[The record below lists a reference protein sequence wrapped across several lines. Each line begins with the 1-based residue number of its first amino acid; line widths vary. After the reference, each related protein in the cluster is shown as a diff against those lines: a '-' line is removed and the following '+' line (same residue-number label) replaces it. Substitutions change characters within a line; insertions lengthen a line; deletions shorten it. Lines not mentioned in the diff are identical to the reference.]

1 MADIVNLD
9 GFRTGGG
16 GRGGSP
22 EDPMLEQ
29 RVSRLE
35 DDLKDI
41 RSTLKALE
49 VSIARL
55 DGRVSQLPTAWTM
68 FTAIIT
74 TVVATWGAGAAI
86 VFTLL
91 RFAKP

>member
-1 MADIVNLD
+1 MTD
-9 GFRTGGG
+9 FGGPPFDDVG
-16 GRGGSP
+16 AGPGP
-22 EDPMLEQ
+22 EGPTLEQ

-35 DDLKDI
+35 DDRREIK
-41 RSTLKALE
+41 SGLKALE
-49 VSIARL
+49 VALARL

>member
-1 MADIVNLD
+1 
-9 GFRTGGG
+9 
-16 GRGGSP
+16 
-22 EDPMLEQ
+22 MLEA
-29 RVSRLE
+29 RVARLE
-35 DDLKDI
+35 DDMKEVKTWLVEIKAELKHLPQVNDLTSI
-41 RSTLKALE
+41 RSDFATLRADF
-49 VSIARL
+49 ARL
-55 DGRVSQLPTAWTM
+55 DGRIFQLPTAWTM